1 MKLIPMTDYVLES
14 KRFKEDSD
22 TAIFKVTNYA
32 QFLKQPLKLGMFIP
46 CDEDGNILKL
56 PIEIKE
62 DAENWNYQA
71 RFNQYIKAKELVYFE
86 DFKVID
92 RGNFYFIERE
102 DSSLFYRLFKN
113 NTKKNLESLI
123 KVWDNVILTKSISEI
138 LGYEI

>member
-1 MKLIPMTDYVLES
+1 MTDYVLES